1 MQSFNRLRPLA
12 QFLLRLGTGA
22 VLFAHGWVKLAHMTP
37 NMQAFGAMG
46 LPPWLSVV
54 AGILEAGGGL
64 LLVLGLFSRIA
75 ALLLFLE
82 MCFAIGFVHWR
93 HGLWW
98 QVNKYELALLCAVS
112 TFAILSF
119 GPGPVSIDRSLLHD
133 KT

>member
-1 MQSFNRLRPLA
+1 MELFNRLQPLA
-12 QFLLRLGTGA
+12 QLLLRIGVGA
-22 VLFAHGWVKLAHMTP
+22 VFFAHGWVKLAHITP

-64 LLVLGLFSRIA
+64 LLALGLFTRVA
-75 ALLLFLE
+75 ALLLFFE
-82 MCFAIGFVHWR
+82 MCFALGVVHLR

-112 TFAILSF
+112 SFAILSF
-119 GPGPVSIDRSLLHD
+119 GPGPASIDRALFRG
-133 KT
+133 KA